1 MSIAFKSS
9 KIFCPQACLIL
20 IGLNQE
26 EDPYM
31 PTLVGSDFFLST
43 KQHIFAIV
51 IIITSINYL
60 DYSFQ
65 FFAMTYK

>member
-1 MSIAFKSS
+1 
-9 KIFCPQACLIL
+9 
-20 IGLNQE
+20 
-26 EDPYM
+26 M

-65 FFAMTYK
+65 FFAMTYKWMIVVSLCMFKRLLNPWLEGVFLV